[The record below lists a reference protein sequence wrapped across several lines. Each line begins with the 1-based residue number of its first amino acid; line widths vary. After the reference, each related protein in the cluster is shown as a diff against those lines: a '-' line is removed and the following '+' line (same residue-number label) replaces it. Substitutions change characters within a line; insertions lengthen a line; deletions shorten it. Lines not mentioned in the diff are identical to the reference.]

1 MALYAALFDYIDDQE
16 RIAEV
21 RPAHRAYLQHLLN
34 DGTLHEAGR
43 FGDERGG
50 LIVYNTA
57 SEADARELLRHD
69 PFMEEGVITDVSVRE
84 WKVIFSARG

>member
-1 MALYAALFDYIDDQE
+1 MALYAAHFAYIDDQD

-21 RPAHRAYLQHLLN
+21 RPAHRAYLQQLL
-34 DGTLHEAGR
+34 DEGTLHEAGR

-50 LIVYNTA
+50 LIVYNTDT
-57 SEADARELLRHD
+57 EADARELLRHD
-69 PFMEEGVITDVSVRE
+69 PLMKEEIITDLTVRE